1 MERCYSD
8 LSCVL
13 SRSRRHQP
21 GRSGDARQLSEWI
34 ADRKLRLRGL
44 CLRSWA
50 CSLIF
55 AALGAPAVAG
65 AHGDAPAVERVRISP
80 TGDRV
85 LAIASGA
92 GSRGLAV
99 IDLATGELRIVFQP
113 ERTSAFLES
122 CDWASTSRVV
132 CSMYVFPRYTG
143 VTHRRR
149 GDGPYQRR
157 RLVRLVAVDY
167 DGDSPVELIHKKP
180 RRAPK
185 MAGVAR
191 PPPHPLD
198 DMEHVVVHHLPD
210 EPDHVLIAAAR
221 EAKPYTSVYKVDL
234 RTGAPVRE
242 IGFALGILFWH
253 ADHLGSV
260 RLGTGWYEFGHKL
273 APVEGRR
280 PQEPWIGPTA
290 VAREGDRFQRVDVS
304 DLSGPVGIR
313 DLAGPRVL
321 GFAKDGS
328 SVYYEARVKG
338 ADRTAVWQADTATL
352 APLRRLVADGLRD
365 VQAIAV
371 EGRRCGVVGFMHPLP
386 SRPFTWLAPSFG
398 RDVAAASAQ
407 LPGDVVAV
415 TSMSA
420 DCRKVV
426 LVATDGYSRRSFH
439 LLDRDAG
446 TLRNLGEQYP
456 GIRSEPEEVER
467 RTVTYATRDGLD
479 LPMTLTLPKANAEM
493 PPVVVILDGGPG
505 RYSDDSLDTWPHFFA
520 SRGYVVAQP
529 VFRGARGYGA
539 AMLQAGMRQRA
550 IKLQTDVADALA
562 WLEAQG
568 VADAERACFAGRGRG
583 GHLALAAGLV
593 DRSAGESVDGRCV
606 AAFAAMDM
614 RSTRRDRGGPYGP
627 CMIEPCDD
635 WRRWTAPQTLSSFS
649 AAVGFPG
656 SEDASMLRSPLLD
669 AEHPGFPVLIQ
680 SGGEAVVHERG
691 SRRFRA
697 GLDALST
704 FQFIAPV
711 GSAAE
716 VAYLEAAEELF
727 AEVLMSPETPAR

>member
-1 MERCYSD
+1 MGLHELPER
-8 LSCVL
+8 V
-13 SRSRRHQP
+13 
-21 GRSGDARQLSEWI
+21 
-34 ADRKLRLRGL
+34 ADRKSRLRVL
-44 CLRSWA
+44 CLHSWA
-50 CSLIF
+50 CSFVF
-55 AALGAPAVAG
+55 AALGAPAGAG
-65 AHGDAPAVERVRISP
+65 VPHGGAPAVDRVRISP

-99 IDLATGELRIVFQP
+99 IDLATSELRIVLQP
-113 ERTSAFLES
+113 DKTSAYLES
-122 CDWASTSRVV
+122 CDWASTTRIV

-143 VTHRRR
+143 VTHRRS
-149 GDGPYQRR
+149 GDGVPYQRR

-210 EPDHVLIAAAR
+210 EPDHVLVAAAR

-253 ADHLGSV
+253 ADHAGSV

-290 VAREGDRFQRVDVS
+290 VVREGDGFQRVDVS
-304 DLSGPVGIR
+304 DLSGPVGVR

-321 GFAKDGS
+321 GFSKDGR
-328 SVYYEARVKG
+328 SVYYEARVEG
-338 ADRTAVWQADTATL
+338 ADRTAVWQADAVTL
-352 APLRRLVADGLRD
+352 APSSRLVEDGLRD
-365 VQAIAV
+365 VRALAV
-371 EGRRCGVVGFMHPLP
+371 AGRRCGVVGFMHPLP
-386 SRPFTWLAPSFG
+386 GRPFTWLDPAFG
-398 RDVAAASAQ
+398 RDVVAAAAQ

-415 TSMSA
+415 TSMSD
-420 DCRKVV
+420 DCRKIV
-426 LVATDGYSRRSFH
+426 LVATDGYSRQSFH
-439 LLDRDAG
+439 LLDRSVG

-456 GIRSEPEEVER
+456 GIRSEPEVER

-479 LPMTLTLPKANAEM
+479 LPMTLTLPKKDGGM
-493 PPVVVILDGGPG
+493 LPVVVILDGGPG

-520 SRGYVVAQP
+520 SRGYLVAQP

-539 AMLQAGMRQRA
+539 AILQAGMRQRA
-550 IKLQTDVADALA
+550 IKLQADVADALG
-562 WLEAQG
+562 WLAAEG
-568 VADAERACFAGRGRG
+568 VADPARACFAGRGRG
-583 GHLALAAGLV
+583 GHLALAAALV
-593 DRSAGESVDGRCV
+593 DRSPSESVDALCV

-614 RSTRRDRGGPYGP
+614 RFTRRDRGGPYGP

-635 WRRWTAPQTLSSFS
+635 WRRWTAPQTLSSFT
-649 AAVGFPG
+649 AAEGFPG
-656 SEDASMLRSPLLD
+656 SEDASMLRSPLVD

-680 SGGEAVVHERG
+680 SGGVAVVHERG

-697 GLDALST
+697 GLNALST

-711 GSAAE
+711 GSEAE
-716 VAYLEAAEELF
+716 VAYLGAAEELF
-727 AEVLMSPETPAR
+727 AEVLMGPEAPPR